1 MRMTAVSVTTPPLG
15 DDRLAKPER
24 ALLAAAATGTL
35 VDLRS
40 GNPSQDNP
48 ANGADWDASRVVRAE
63 FLARLLMGEM
73 LPESGRVRAVK
84 LAGARISG
92 TLDLEACTLV
102 CTVLLRD
109 CSFAESV
116 ILTEAEAVSIRLPGC
131 HLPSLR
137 AGQLRTTASAEFD
150 AGFTVSGGVTL
161 QGAHIGGHVNFNG
174 ATLDNPGGPALNADS
189 LTVVQGMTCQDGFT
203 AHGEV
208 RLTCA
213 HIGGVLSFNGAT
225 LDNPGRRSLNAAL
238 LAVEQSMLCQE
249 FTAHGHVRLM
259 SARIGGVLSFNGAT
273 LDNPGRRSLNADR
286 LITGQSMLC
295 RDGFNAHGEVR
306 LRSGH
311 IGGQLSFTGAT
322 LSNPDGL
329 AIDLRGVNIIGSLLL
344 PKTKPSGAIDLT
356 QAKTASLH
364 DHQDGWPDV
373 LHLRGFA
380 YDSLANDKISC
391 AARLEWAERHPS
403 GFTPQVYEQLGDCYR
418 RAGDDASARKVLV
431 AKQRHRRRKYS
442 PLSWL
447 WLLTVGY
454 GYRTWQALI
463 WLAGLAV
470 AGTVV
475 YGHAHMTAVTAHP
488 PAFQPFIYTL
498 DVLVPVVGLGQKAA
512 WQPNGG
518 PLVWFNFALTVAGW
532 ALATAV
538 VAGLSGVLKRT
549 P

>member
-1 MRMTAVSVTTPPLG
+1 MTAVSVTTPPLG
-15 DDRLAKPER
+15 DDGLAEPER

-40 GNPSQDNP
+40 GDPAQDNP
-48 ANGADWDASRVVRAE
+48 ANGADWDASRIVRAE
-63 FLARLLMGEM
+63 FLARLLMGDI
-73 LPESGRVRAVK
+73 LPESGRLRAVK

-92 TLDLEACTLV
+92 TLDLEASKLV
-102 CTVLLRD
+102 CTVLLQA
-109 CSFAESV
+109 CSFAEPV
-116 ILTEAEAVSIRLPGC
+116 ILTEAEAVSIRFPSC
-131 HLPSLR
+131 HMPSLR
-137 AGQLRTTASAEFD
+137 ASQLRTTASAEFD
-150 AGFTVSGGVTL
+150 AGFTVSGGVML
-161 QGAHIGGHVNFNG
+161 QGAHIGGRVNFNG
-174 ATLDNPGGPALNADS
+174 ATLDNPGGPALNADC

-208 RLTCA
+208 VLTCA
-213 HIGGVLSFNGAT
+213 RIGGVLGFNCAR
-225 LDNPGRRSLNAAL
+225 LDNPGGRSLNAGL
-238 LAVEQSMLCQE
+238 LTVEQSMLCE
-249 FTAHGHVRLM
+249 GLTAHGQVRLM
-259 SARIGGVLSFNGAT
+259 SARIGGILNFIGAT
-273 LDNPGRRSLNADR
+273 LDNSGRRSLYGDR
-286 LITGQSMLC
+286 LITGQGMFC
-295 RDGFNAHGEVR
+295 RNGFSACGEVR
-306 LRSGH
+306 LRGAR

-329 AIDLRGVNIIGSLLL
+329 AIDLKGVNVTGSLLL
-344 PKTKPSGAIDLT
+344 PETKPSGAIDLT

-373 LHLRGFA
+373 LHLGGFA

-391 AARLEWAERHPS
+391 AARLGWAERHPS
-403 GFTPQVYEQLGDCYR
+403 GFTPQVYEQLADCYR

-454 GYRTWQALI
+454 GYRTWQALS
-463 WLAGLAV
+463 WLTGLAI
-470 AGTVV
+470 AGTIV
-475 YGHAHMTAVTAHP
+475 YGHAHMTALTAHP

-532 ALATAV
+532 VLATAV